1 MTSSQGEITQTFLHR
16 PIRFIGRRSARN
28 MPINRAGLDG
38 SEFSSS
44 RSGPNLQ
51 IPEIQDRSSRAHYNR
66 LVGEIVQD
74 EFNRQRRIAWTLRE
88 TELMSNFFA
97 IASEDMEFTV
107 RAKIQDILKFVEPPN
122 LDLLRLPDKN
132 EF

>member
-1 MTSSQGEITQTFLHR
+1 
-16 PIRFIGRRSARN
+16 
-28 MPINRAGLDG
+28 
-38 SEFSSS
+38 
-44 RSGPNLQ
+44 
-51 IPEIQDRSSRAHYNR
+51 
-66 LVGEIVQD
+66 
-74 EFNRQRRIAWTLRE
+74 
-88 TELMSNFFA
+88 MSNFFA